1 MYEILSLFS
10 VLYPHLST
18 TTVRQFSRVVLGLL
32 AMTGRVSMRNISRW
46 TSAGGSYRTVQRFF
60 NTVIPWGTVYWVFFR
75 TYLLDRESTYI
86 LAGDET
92 IVSKSG
98 QSTYGLSPTY
108 GLSRFFSSGHGKTI
122 PSLAFFGLSLVSVK
136 ERRCYPMIMEQIVRG
151 DTCSPGP
158 PETSQPRDTTQTPV
172 PKRKRGRPKGSRNR
186 NKTEVELSD
195 TLKQIQTLMKAL
207 LKRIDALIPLCYL
220 VLDGYFGHNNALQ
233 MTKQCGLEL
242 ISKLRVNTVS
252 LYFPATGFPYAG
264 RGRPRLYGQRFNP
277 QHIDPKWRISRQ
289 THANITTEVY
299 QAKLHHK
306 KFPDPLNVVCILKT
320 HLPTEKKSHV
330 LLFSSDLALDAET
343 LIDSYALRF
352 QIEFNFRDAKQY
364 WGLEDF
370 MNVNKTPVN
379 NAANLSMFMVNVSA
393 KLLAP
398 LRLEHSECSVLDLK
412 AGYRGMK
419 YLQETLKMLPQKP
432 EPIVIDQI
440 AERLGS
446 IGAIHYTSPQIRPG

>member
-1 MYEILSLFS
+1 MYDILSLLS

-18 TTVRQFSRVVLGLL
+18 TSVRQFSRVVLGLL
-32 AMTGRVSMRNISRW
+32 AMTGRVTMLNMSRW
-46 TSAGGSYRTVQRFF
+46 TSEGGSYRTIQRFF
-60 NTVIPWGTVYWVFFR
+60 NTVIPWGSVYWVFFT
-75 TYLLDRESTYI
+75 TYLLDRESAYI

-98 QSTYGLSPTY
+98 QSTY

-136 ERRCYPMIMEQIVRG
+136 ERR
-151 DTCSPGP
+151 
-158 PETSQPRDTTQTPV
+158 
-172 PKRKRGRPKGSRNR
+172 PKGSRNR

-195 TLKQIQTLMKAL
+195 TLKQIQTLIKAL
-207 LKRIDALIPLCYL
+207 LKRIDALIPVRYL

-233 MTKQCGLEL
+233 MTKQCGLAL
-242 ISKLRVNTVS
+242 ISKLRVNTA
-252 LYFPATGFPYAG
+252 LYFSSRETPYAG

-277 QHIDPKWRISRQ
+277 QQIDAKYRVSTQ
-289 THANITTEVY
+289 THENITTEVY
-299 QAKLHHK
+299 QAQLRHK

-320 HLPTEKKSHV
+320 QLLTQRKSHV

-352 QIEFNFRDAKQY
+352 QIEFNFRDAKQF

-398 LRLEHSECSVLDLK
+398 LRLEHTELSVLDLK
-412 AGYRGMK
+412 ARYRGLK
-419 YLQETLKMLPQKP
+419 YLHETLKILPQKP
-432 EPIVIDQI
+432 DAIVIDKI
-440 AERLGS
+440 AEHLGS
-446 IGAIHYTSPQIRPG
+446 IGAIHRTPTQLNI

>member
-1 MYEILSLFS
+1 MYEILSVFS

-32 AMTGRVSMRNISRW
+32 AMTGRVSMLNMSRW
-46 TSAGGSYRTVQRFF
+46 TSEGGSYRTVQRFF
-60 NTVIPWGTVYWVFFR
+60 NTLIPWGTVYWVFFS

-92 IVSKSG
+92 TVSKSG
-98 QSTYGLSPTY
+98 SSTY

-122 PSLAFFGLSLVSVK
+122 PSLAFLSLSLVSVK
-136 ERRCYPMIMEQIVRG
+136 ERRGYPMIMEQIVRG

-158 PETSQPRDTTQTPV
+158 PETSHPRDTIQTPL
-172 PKRKRGRPKGSRNR
+172 PQRKRGRPKGSRNR
-186 NKTEVELSD
+186 NKTQVELSD
-195 TLKQIQTLMKAL
+195 TLKQIQTLIKAL
-207 LKRIDALIPLCYL
+207 LKRIDALIPLRYL

-242 ISKLRVNTVS
+242 ISKLRVNTA
-252 LYFPATGFPYAG
+252 LYFSSTMPYAG

-352 QIEFNFRDAKQY
+352 QIEFNFRDAKQF

-398 LRLEHSECSVLDLK
+398 LRAKHSEGSVLDLK
-412 AGYRGMK
+412 ARYRGMK
-419 YLQETLKMLPQKP
+419 YLHETLKILPQKP
-432 EPIVIDQI
+432 DPIVIDEI
-440 AERLGS
+440 AEHLGS

>member
-1 MYEILSLFS
+1 MYEILSVFS

-46 TSAGGSYRTVQRFF
+46 TSAGGSYRTIQRFF

-98 QSTYGLSPTY
+98 QSTYGLS
-108 GLSRFFSSGHGKTI
+108 RFFSSVSGKTI
-122 PSLAFFGLSLVSVK
+122 PSLAFLSLSLVSVK
-136 ERRCYPMIMEQIVRG
+136 QRRSYPLLMEQIVRG
-151 DTCSPGP
+151 DTRRRSL
-158 PETSQPRDTTQTPV
+158 PETSEPPEETQRPV
-172 PKRKRGRPKGSRNR
+172 PRRNRGRPKGSRNR
-186 NKTEVELSD
+186 NKTEVQLSD
-195 TLKQIQTLMKAL
+195 TLKHLQTMIKAL
-207 LKRIDALIPLCYL
+207 LRRIDDLIPVRYL
-220 VLDGYFGHNNALQ
+220 VLDGYFGHNPALQ
-233 MTKQCGLEL
+233 MTQQCGLAL
-242 ISKLRVNTVS
+242 ISKLRINTA
-252 LYFPATGFPYAG
+252 LYFPSTLPSAG

-277 QHIDPKWRISRQ
+277 QQIDAKYRVSTE
-289 THANITTEVY
+289 THENITTEVY
-299 QAKLHHK
+299 QVKLRHK
-306 KFPDPLNVVCILKT
+306 KFPEPLNVVCILKT
-320 HLPTEKKSHV
+320 HLLTEKKSHV
-330 LLFSSDLALDAET
+330 LLFSSDLAVDAEKM
-343 LIDSYALRF
+343 IDYYALRF
-352 QIEFNFRDAKQY
+352 QLEFNFRDAKQF

-370 MNVNKTPVN
+370 MNVNEIPVK

-419 YLQETLKMLPQKP
+419 YLHKTLKMLPQKP

>member
-1 MYEILSLFS
+1 MYDILSVFS

-32 AMTGRVSMRNISRW
+32 AMTGQVSMRNISRW
-46 TSAGGSYRTVQRFF
+46 TSEGGSYRTVQRFF
-60 NTVIPWGTVYWVFFR
+60 NTLIPWGTVYWVFFS
-75 TYLLDRESTYI
+75 TYLLDRESAYI

-98 QSTYGLSPTY
+98 QSTYGLS
-108 GLSRFFSSGHGKTI
+108 RFFSSVYGKTI
-122 PSLAFFGLSLVSVK
+122 PGLAFLGLSLVSVK
-136 ERRCYPMIMEQIVRG
+136 ERRSYPMLMEQIVRS
-151 DTCSPGP
+151 DTRSPSP
-158 PETSQPRDTTQTPV
+158 PASESPEETQQPV
-172 PKRKRGRPKGSRNR
+172 PRRNRGRPKGSRNR
-186 NKTEVELSD
+186 NKTQVQLSD
-195 TLKQIQTLMKAL
+195 TLKHLQTLIKVL
-207 LKRIDALIPLCYL
+207 LRRIDDLIPVRYL

-242 ISKLRVNTVS
+242 ISKLRVNTA
-252 LYFPATGFPYAG
+252 LYFPSTMPYAG

-277 QHIDPKWRISRQ
+277 QQIDPKCRISTE
-289 THANITTEVY
+289 THGNITTEVY
-299 QAKLHHK
+299 QAQLRYK

-320 HLPTEKKSHV
+320 QLMTQRKSHV
-330 LLFSSDLALDAET
+330 LLFTSDLALDAET
-343 LIDSYALRF
+343 LIDYYALRF

-398 LRLEHSECSVLDLK
+398 LRLEHTELSVLDLK
-412 AGYRGMK
+412 ARYRGLK
-419 YLQETLKMLPQKP
+419 YLRETLKILPQKP
-432 EPIVIDQI
+432 DTIVIDNL
-440 AERLGS
+440 AEHLGA

>member
-1 MYEILSLFS
+1 MYDILSVFS

-18 TTVRQFSRVVLGLL
+18 PTVRQFSGVVFGLL
-32 AMTGRVSMRNISRW
+32 AMTGRVSMLNLSRW

-60 NTVIPWGTVYWVFFR
+60 NTVMPWGRLFWVFFR
-75 TYLLDRESTYI
+75 TYLLDSESTYI

-92 IVSKSG
+92 VVSKSG
-98 QSTYGLSPTY
+98 QSTYGL
-108 GLSRFFSSGHGKTI
+108 GRFFSSVYGKTI
-122 PSLAFFGLSLVSVK
+122 PSLAFLSLSLVSVK
-136 ERRCYPMIMEQIVRG
+136 ERRSYPMVIEQIVRR
-151 DTCSPGP
+151 DTRGLRSP
-158 PETSQPRDTTQTPV
+158 PETSQPRDTPQTPV

-195 TLKQIQTLMKAL
+195 TLKQIQTLIKAL
-207 LKRIDALIPLCYL
+207 LKRIDALIPVRYL

-233 MTKQCGLEL
+233 MTKQCGLAL
-242 ISKLRVNTVS
+242 ISKLRVNTA
-252 LYFPATGFPYAG
+252 LYFSSRETPYAG

-277 QHIDPKWRISRQ
+277 QQIDAKYRVSTQ
-289 THANITTEVY
+289 THENITTEVY
-299 QAKLHHK
+299 QAQLRHK

-320 HLPTEKKSHV
+320 QLMTQRKSHV

-352 QIEFNFRDAKQY
+352 QIEFNFRDAKQF

-398 LRLEHSECSVLDLK
+398 LRLEHTELSVLDLK
-412 AGYRGMK
+412 ARYRGVK
-419 YLQETLKMLPQKP
+419 YLHETLKILPQKP
-432 EPIVIDQI
+432 EPIVIHQI
-440 AERLGS
+440 AERLGA
-446 IGAIHYTSPQIRPG
+446 IGAIHHTPSQLNTS

>member
-1 MYEILSLFS
+1 MSDILSLLS
-10 VLYPHLST
+10 VLHPHLSAT
-18 TTVRQFSRVVLGLL
+18 LLRQFCQVVFGLL
-32 AMTGRVSMRNISRW
+32 AMTGRVSMRNIARW
-46 TSAGGSYRTVQRFF
+46 TSKGGSYRTIQRFL
-60 NTVIPWGTVYWVFFR
+60 NTVLPWGTLCWVFFR
-75 TYLLDRESTYI
+75 THLFDPESVYL

-98 QSTYGLSPTY
+98 DSTY
-108 GLSRFFSSGHGKTI
+108 GLSRFFASMYGKTI
-122 PSLAFFGLSLVSVK
+122 PGLAFFAVSLVSVK
-136 ERRCYPMIMEQIVRG
+136 HRCSYPMLMEQIVKPASSSNP
-151 DTCSPGP
+151 CSQ
-158 PETSQPRDTTQTPV
+158 TSHCQTSM

-186 NKTEVELSD
+186 NKTQVRLSD
-195 TLKQIQTLMKAL
+195 TLKHLQTLIKAL
-207 LKRIDALIPLCYL
+207 LRRIDDLIPVRYL

-233 MTKQCGLEL
+233 MTKQRGLFL
-242 ISKLRVNTVS
+242 ISKLRLNTA
-252 LYFPATGFPYAG
+252 LYFPSTMLYAG

-277 QHIDPKWRISRQ
+277 QQIDPKWRISTE
-289 THANITTEVY
+289 THGNITTEVY
-299 QAKLHHK
+299 QAQLRHK

-320 HLPTEKKSHV
+320 QLMTQRKSHV

-398 LRLEHSECSVLDLK
+398 LRLEHAKCSVLDLK
-412 AGYRGMK
+412 ARYRGVK

-432 EPIVIDQI
+432 ETIVIDNI
-440 AERLGS
+440 AEHLGS
-446 IGAIHYTSPQIRPG
+446 IGAIHYISPQIRPG